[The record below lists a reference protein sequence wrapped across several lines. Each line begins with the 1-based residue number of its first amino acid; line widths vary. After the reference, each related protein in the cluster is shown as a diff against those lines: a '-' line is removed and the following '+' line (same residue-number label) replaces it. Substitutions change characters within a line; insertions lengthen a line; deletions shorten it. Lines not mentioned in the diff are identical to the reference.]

1 MSAAAPHAADVYTD
15 MFKTLTD
22 QLFPADAEPSAEQ
35 AAIAAMLGDVLLPL
49 VGA

>member
-1 MSAAAPHAADVYTD
+1 

-22 QLFPADAEPSAEQ
+22 QLFPADDNSSAEH